1 MSITKKYLRVEHIEN
16 YDALNLLNANIIRAM
31 IEDTE
36 DITVEL
42 TWIRL

>member
-1 MSITKKYLRVEHIEN
+1 MLITKKYLRVEHIES
-16 YDALNLLNANIIRAM
+16 YDALNLLHVNILRAM